1 MTTIRFFMIGT
12 WTEGMFHFQKLKPH
26 IQSTK
31 LGQIQAR
38 LFRLPVGY
46 PVLLPLKATESE
58 NQAIKPSL
66 ENFVQGQILEVNAD
80 PTLISLLDTF
90 HGVNPNDSTKS
101 LFQRFEVTAQDEL
114 GNEISVQSYMMNPL
128 KLPKGSIELSGN
140 CWKRSLKDQPPLPS
154 TLTERQAEIVKQLGQ
169 AKGRDVVLVK
179 DLSLYR
185 DLMKLELIVD
195 KGRRLALSA
204 LGKDVFKYLV

>member
-1 MTTIRFFMIGT
+1 MTTIRFFMIGS

-31 LGQIQAR
+31 SGQIQAR

-46 PVLLPLKATESE
+46 PILLSNEADCR
-58 NQAIKPSL
+58 KP
-66 ENFVQGQILEVNAD
+66 NTQGQIHGQILEISSD
-80 PTLISLLDTF
+80 TTLLSLLDTF
-90 HGVNPNDSTKS
+90 HGVHPSDSIKS
-101 LFQRFEVTAQDEL
+101 LFHRREVSVLDED
-114 GNEISVQSYMMNPL
+114 GHFVTSQVYMMNPL
-128 KLPKGSIELSGN
+128 KLPKGSMELTGN
-140 CWKRSLKDQPPLPS
+140 CWKKSLLEQPPLPS
-154 TLTERQAEIVKQLGQ
+154 TLTERQAEIVKQLGN

-195 KGRRLALSA
+195 KGRRLALSP
-204 LGKDVFKYLV
+204 LGKDVFRYLN